1 MSGPGRVLLAMAV
14 AAVVAAARPDAA
26 GAFSVLAHQAVV
38 DRSWDAAIMPA
49 LQRRFPLGDPARA
62 RAFAYGGSHVA
73 DLGYFPLGSELF
85 TELLHYVRTG
95 DFIANLIASARDAN
109 EYAFALGALA
119 HWVADTTGHPEAT
132 NRVVAELYPEL
143 REEFGDEVTYAEDQG
158 SHLQTEFRFD
168 VFQLSRV
175 KGGRDLFHHAL
186 QFEVATRALDEAM
199 RSTYGLGLD
208 DLFTSTD
215 AAVLTYRYA
224 FRGLIHEATG
234 IAWQLYEADI
244 KKLDPEMTPAGF
256 VYDLS
261 REDFETE
268 FGKVYAEPGYFSRFF
283 AFLVKL
289 VPDVGPLR
297 RSVLKPLPPEARERY
312 VAALDHAVARY
323 RSMVATA
330 GRRKALELPPQNL
343 DTAEPTRF
351 GEYPPADE
359 AYAAL
364 VEKLAD
370 EPSRPP
376 PPALRADIERFYAE
390 RPRGVARDDEGRE
403 LDAALTRLAI
413 APGTGNVTRGTRTK

>member
-1 MSGPGRVLLAMAV
+1 MGAPGRILLAVAV
-14 AAVVAAARPDAA
+14 AGIVAGHPDP
-26 GAFSVLAHQAVV
+26 GLGFSVLAHQGVV
-38 DRSWDAAIMPA
+38 DRSWTGVIEPA
-49 LQRRFPLGDPARA
+49 LQRRFPLGDPTRA

-73 DLGYFPLGSELF
+73 DLGYFPLGSKLF

-95 DFIANLIASARDAN
+95 DFIANLLASARDAN

-132 NRVVAELYPEL
+132 NRVVAELYPKL
-143 REEFGDEVTYAEDQG
+143 REEFGDAVTYADDQA

-175 KGGRDLFHHAL
+175 KGGRDLFHHSL
-186 QFEVATRALDEAM
+186 QFEVATRVLDEAM
-199 RSTYGLGLD
+199 QRTYGLALS

-215 AAVLTYRYA
+215 AAILTYRYA

-234 IAWQLYEADI
+234 IAWHLYEADI
-244 KKLDPEMTPAGF
+244 TALDPEMTPAGF

-268 FGKVYAEPGYFSRFF
+268 FGKVYAEPGYFAKLF

-297 RSVLKPLPPEARERY
+297 RSVLKPLPPEARRQY
-312 VAALDHAVARY
+312 VAALDHAVTRY
-323 RSMVATA
+323 RSMVASV
-330 GRRKALELPPQNL
+330 GRRHALDLPPQNL
-343 DTAEPTRF
+343 DTAEATRF
-351 GEYPPADE
+351 GAYPPADE

-370 EPSRPP
+370 DPAKA
-376 PPALRADIERFYAE
+376 PPALRADIQRFYAA
-390 RPRGVARDDEGRE
+390 RPLGAARDDDDRE
-403 LDAALTRLAI
+403 LDEALTRLAI
-413 APGTGNVTRGTRTK
+413 AGSNGNAGGRAGIE

>member
-1 MSGPGRVLLAMAV
+1 MGAPGRVLLAIAL
-14 AAVVAAARPDAA
+14 VVVVSVARPEA
-26 GAFSVLAHQAVV
+26 GRAFSVLAHQAVV
-38 DRSWDAAIMPA
+38 DRSWDAAIVPA
-49 LQRRFPLGDPARA
+49 LQRRFPLGDPTRA

-95 DFIANLIASARDAN
+95 DFIGNLLASARDAN

-119 HWVADTTGHPEAT
+119 HWISDTTGHPEAT
-132 NRVVAELYPEL
+132 NRVVPEIYPEL
-143 REEFGDEVTYAEDQG
+143 REKFGDEVTYAEDQS

-175 KGGRDLFHHAL
+175 KGGRDLFHHSL

-199 RSTYGLGLD
+199 QRTYGLALA

-215 AAVLTYRYA
+215 AAILTYRYA

-244 KKLDPEMTPAGF
+244 KTLDPEMTPAGF

-268 FGKVYAEPGYFSRFF
+268 FGKVYAEPGYFAKFF

-289 VPDVGPLR
+289 VPDVGPFR

-323 RSMVATA
+323 RSLVASV
-330 GRRKALELPPQNL
+330 GRRKGLDLPSQNL
-343 DTAEPTRF
+343 DTAAPTRF

-364 VEKLAD
+364 VEKLAAD
-370 EPSRPP
+370 PAKAP
-376 PPALRADIERFYAE
+376 PPALRADIRRFYAD
-390 RPRGVARDDEGRE
+390 RPLGVARDDDGRE
-403 LDAALTRLAI
+403 LDEALTRLAI
-413 APGTGNVTRGTRTK
+413 AGPSGSGSQRNNSK